1 MIIVDL
7 SQVCIS
13 NLMIQLGQHTNTEL
27 DVGLLRHMILN
38 QIRFLNTKFR
48 QEYGEMV
55 IACDNRYYWRKK
67 AFPLYKARRKV
78 DRAESDLDWD
88 QIFKALHEVRAE
100 LKEYFPYRV
109 IEVDGAEAD
118 DIIGSLCHVYGNED
132 MNFGEKI
139 LIVSGDKDFLQLQKY
154 QNVFQYNP
162 TQKKKLVE
170 KNPTEFLLE
179 HVIRGDT
186 GDGVPNMLSDDD
198 TLVTEGK
205 RQTPITAKKLA
216 SLKNSILQNIL
227 PEREERNYF
236 RNLELI
242 SLDHIPTDIQDK
254 IMAEYEAQG
263 GKGRAKL
270 FNYFIKFKLKNL
282 QQNIGEF

>member
-1 MIIVDL
+1 M
-7 SQVCIS
+7 
-13 NLMIQLGQHTNTEL
+13 MQLGQHTNTEL

-38 QIRFLNTKFR
+38 QIRFFNTKFR

-55 IACDNRYYWRKK
+55 IACDNRHYWRKK
-67 AFPLYKARRKV
+67 AFPFYKARRKV
-78 DRAESDLDWD
+78 DRAASDLDWD
-88 QIFKALHEVRAE
+88 AIFKALHEVRAE

-109 IEVDGAEAD
+109 IEVEGAEAD
-118 DIIGSLCHVYGNED
+118 DIIGSLCHKFGNLD

-139 LIVSGDKDFLQLQKY
+139 MIVSGDKDFLQLQCY

-170 KNPTEFLLE
+170 KNPGDFLLE
-179 HVIRGDT
+179 HIIRGDT

-205 RQTPITAKKLA
+205 RQTPITAKKLET
-216 SLKNSILQNIL
+216 LKNSIAQDIL
-227 PEREERNYF
+227 SDRDQRNYF

-242 SLDHIPTDIQDK
+242 SLECIPHEIQELV
-254 IMAEYEAQG
+254 MAEYEAQS